1 MLDVF
6 PDLYLHSHYLRIN
19 VSKAKLCHSKL
30 NFTLTTSNAMA
41 SRYPMPNTYA
51 KTTKQ
56 KTDSSSSSSSSLSTA
71 VKSIFSAPASY
82 PSTPYSTSKYPLP
95 TAYTPRDGT
104 NNKRF
109 VGDQQMGITSRVSVE
124 SRDTIDDIKKEQLR
138 GLGR

>member
-1 MLDVF
+1 
-6 PDLYLHSHYLRIN
+6 
-19 VSKAKLCHSKL
+19 
-30 NFTLTTSNAMA
+30 MA
-41 SRYPMPNTYA
+41 SRYPMPNIYT
-51 KTTKQ
+51 KPTKQ
-56 KTDSSSSSSSSLSTA
+56 KTDSSSSSLSTA

-104 NNKRF
+104 NNKRS

-124 SRDTIDDIKKEQLR
+124 SRNTIDDIKKEQLR